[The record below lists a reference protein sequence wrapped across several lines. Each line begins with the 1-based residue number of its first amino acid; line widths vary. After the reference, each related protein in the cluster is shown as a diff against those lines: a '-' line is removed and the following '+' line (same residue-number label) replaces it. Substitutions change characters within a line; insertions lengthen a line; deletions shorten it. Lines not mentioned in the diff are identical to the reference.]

1 MEMNVHLHPD
11 VFEIVKLGIKD
22 IEVRVN
28 DERPLE
34 DESIRAKVVGL
45 EYYDNFSQLVNCYDM
60 KRIYL
65 EGYTK
70 ENYLKEMSRFYT
82 EEEQKEFGVVA
93 IIFEKE

>member
-1 MEMNVHLHPD
+1 
-11 VFEIVKLGIKD
+11 
-22 IEVRVN
+22 
-28 DERPLE
+28 
-34 DESIRAKVVGL
+34 
-45 EYYDNFSQLVNCYDM
+45 M